1 VVTATGGGYVDGKP
15 NPVSVSLSWKL
26 PVPTIAAGGG
36 MERQSP
42 KMPEG
47 MSKLQQAAWKKRAA
61 LEERIK

>member
-1 VVTATGGGYVDGKP
+1 
-15 NPVSVSLSWKL
+15 
-26 PVPTIAAGGG
+26 

-61 LEERIK
+61 L